1 MVIAD
6 TPYNDG
12 EIPVVTDILANLPEE
27 VEFVVHLGDIK
38 NGSSVLITADYLSEI
53 SSLLQTSTVPLF
65 IILGDNEFNDSDDP
79 AGAFTLWSDEFG
91 YFDQNWTHD
100 IGVTYQDI
108 RPENFSF
115 VINDTLFVG
124 INLVG
129 GQVHDADEF
138 AARSADDLVW
148 IEDMFSQYGAAASN
162 AVIFGHASPSYSEYS
177 AFKQGFISVAEDF
190 QKPILYLQG
199 DLHDWTLDDSYAG
212 TDNIKKIILE
222 RTGPGGGVKGQHFR
236 RYGRPVLF
244 RSQFRRLVSLRSLL
258 LNQCARRRI
267 AGSDVGKLLGQPAT
281 DPQRSRAQREPGFVV
296 GLDQYRA

>member
-38 NGSSVLITADYLSEI
+38 NGSSVLITADYLFEI

-79 AGAFTLWSDEFG
+79 TGVFTLWSDEFG

-222 RTGPGGGVKGQHFR
+222 RTGSGGALK
-236 RYGRPVLF
+236 
-244 RSQFRRLVSLRSLL
+244 VS
-258 LNQCARRRI
+258 I
-267 AGSDVGKLLGQPAT
+267 SDDT
-281 DPQRSRAQREPGFVV
+281 EDPFSSDHNFDDSF
-296 GLDQYRA
+296 L